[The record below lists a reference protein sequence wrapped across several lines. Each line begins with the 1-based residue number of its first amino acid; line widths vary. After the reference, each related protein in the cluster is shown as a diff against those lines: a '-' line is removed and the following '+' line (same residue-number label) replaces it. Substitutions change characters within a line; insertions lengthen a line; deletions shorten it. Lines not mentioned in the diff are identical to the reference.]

1 MCEPCLFD
9 EVRCYRLSVDQLTH
23 RRYSGCF
30 NKLSSRPTW
39 LWCAV
44 SPEHKT
50 MFIQQ
55 ASFFSTLTM
64 AVVLKQPKT
73 TLEIHDTNIALLQG
87 KWRSE
92 IKYCNGLVISFI
104 ALEFAV

>member
-55 ASFFSTLTM
+55 ASFFFYS
-64 AVVLKQPKT
+64 
-73 TLEIHDTNIALLQG
+73 
-87 KWRSE
+87 
-92 IKYCNGLVISFI
+92 YNGCGFKATQDLSRDS
-104 ALEFAV
+104 

>member
-1 MCEPCLFD
+1 
-9 EVRCYRLSVDQLTH
+9 
-23 RRYSGCF
+23 
-30 NKLSSRPTW
+30 
-39 LWCAV
+39 
-44 SPEHKT
+44 
-50 MFIQQ
+50 
-55 ASFFSTLTM
+55 M

-73 TLEIHDTNIALLQG
+73 CLEIHDTNMALLQG